1 MSLGE
6 SLSKGC
12 EILPVEVEN
21 DPAAEHVH
29 EIDSDP
35 EEVDHNC
42 EPESEDEGC
51 DPEVAPEETSEAG
64 SESEEEVS
72 EVQED
77 RRQPSS
83 EPRPK
88 RAVRPAIR
96 LTYNESGKFRDEP
109 LTIVHRGIVIKIG
122 KHYTQ

>member
-64 SESEEEVS
+64 SEAEEEVS

-96 LTYNESGKFRDEP
+96 LTYNEPGKFRDDP

-122 KHYTQ
+122 KHYTH